1 MSDGARKEVADST
14 DSAAYFGPMSE
25 AKQNHEAMLQLTETW
40 PRDRVIAIG
49 SRRLSKRG
57 SIHPHYYAAVTA
69 GEFWGWLPELWAYE
83 MARAETLY
91 WIFQPMKPHLR
102 REPPTAANGF
112 RPSYYEASDENVA
125 DFAAIPLDLDVGRPG
140 RPTAGEA
147 IEVILAESLAGTI
160 PTPTYLAYSGRGTYA
175 IWQLRQTVPNTPTNR
190 SRWRAILLRLI
201 ARTRS
206 LELSPDPIASNPAR
220 WYKVPN
226 TVDTNTNNRV
236 AYLPISIDHGPVA
249 RYTFDELEAA
259 LGMLVLPSI
268 PATEQADAPLVR
280 REHRTEHHER
290 QDKRDG
296 SYVHSLRAHEIVLL
310 SNARGGMREGVRKM
324 TLFYYFGAVRAAYAC
339 KHPKSG
345 EAHSWA
351 RLRAHELNATF
362 RPPLPAAELENAIE
376 RSAENKVRRRWRA
389 ETIARALDVSPAE
402 AEALGLHAIAPA
414 DTREGKA
421 TQARKQVQT
430 RQEARSQ
437 RAEDIRALI
446 AQHPKWS
453 DLDVARAL
461 GGVSRQLVAYY
472 RDEIKAEDRQGTLP
486 IYRSDQDAK
495 L

>member
-1 MSDGARKEVADST
+1 MSDGASKAVADST
-14 DSAAYFGPMSE
+14 GYAVYSAPMSE

-49 SRRLSKRG
+49 SRRLSKKG

-112 RPSYYEASDENVA
+112 RPRYFEASDDNVA

-220 WYKVPN
+220 WYKIPN

-249 RYTFDELEAA
+249 QYTFDELEAA

-430 RQEARSQ
+430 RQEARLQ

-486 IYRSDQDAK
+486 I
-495 L
+495 

>member
-1 MSDGARKEVADST
+1 MSD
-14 DSAAYFGPMSE
+14 
-25 AKQNHEAMLQLTETW
+25 AKQNHEALVRLTDTW
-40 PRDRVIAIG
+40 QRDRVIAIG
-49 SRRLSKRG
+49 SRRANKKG
-57 SIHPHYYAAVTA
+57 VICPHYFAALTV
-69 GEFWGWLPELWAYE
+69 GEFWEWLPELWAYE
-83 MARAETLY
+83 LAQSQTGY
-91 WIFQPMKPHLR
+91 WIMQPMKPHLR

-112 RPSYYEASDENVA
+112 RPRYFEASDENVA

-147 IEVILAESLAGTI
+147 IEEILAESLAGTI

-220 WYKVPN
+220 WYKIPN

-268 PATEQADAPLVR
+268 PETEKASPIVR

-290 QDKRDG
+290 KDKRDG

-351 RLRAHELNATF
+351 RLRTYELNETF
-362 RPPLPAAELENAIE
+362 SPPLKK
-376 RSAENKVRRRWRA
+376 S
-389 ETIARALDVSPAE
+389 
-402 AEALGLHAIAPA
+402 
-414 DTREGKA
+414 
-421 TQARKQVQT
+421 
-430 RQEARSQ
+430 
-437 RAEDIRALI
+437 
-446 AQHPKWS
+446 
-453 DLDVARAL
+453 
-461 GGVSRQLVAYY
+461 GG
-472 RDEIKAEDRQGTLP
+472 
-486 IYRSDQDAK
+486 
-495 L
+495 

>member
-1 MSDGARKEVADST
+1 MSDDGTRKEVADAT
-14 DSAAYFGPMSE
+14 ESAVYSAPMSE
-25 AKQNHEAMLQLTETW
+25 AKQNHEALVRLTDTW
-40 PRDRVIAIG
+40 QRDRVIAIG
-49 SRRLSKRG
+49 SRRANKKG
-57 SIHPHYYAAVTA
+57 AICPHYFAALTV
-69 GEFWGWLPELWAYE
+69 GEFWEWLPELWAYE
-83 MARAETLY
+83 LAQSQTGY
-91 WIFQPMKPHLR
+91 WIMQPMGSHLR
-102 REPPTAANGF
+102 REPPTEANGYKPTYF
-112 RPSYYEASDENVA
+112 RATDDNVA
-125 DFAAIPLDLDVGRPG
+125 DLAVIPLDLDVGRPN

-147 IEVILAESLAGTI
+147 IEEILAESIAGTI
-160 PTPTYLAYSGRGTYA
+160 PVPTYIAYSGRGTYA
-175 IWQLRQTVPNTPTNR
+175 IWQLRQTVTNTPTNR

-206 LELSPDPIASNPAR
+206 FELSPDPIASNPAR
-220 WYKVPN
+220 WYKIPN

-236 AYLPISIDHGPVA
+236 AYMPISIDQGPVA

-259 LGMLVLPSI
+259 LGMLVPPSI
-268 PATEQADAPLVR
+268 PATEKAPMASAPIVR
-280 REHRTEHHER
+280 REHKTVHHER

-296 SYVHSLRAHEIVLL
+296 SYPHELRAHEIVML

-324 TLFYYFGAVRAAYAC
+324 TLFYYFGSVRAAYSC

-345 EAHSWA
+345 EAHEWA

-362 RPPLPAAELENAIE
+362 RPPLPAAEFENAIE

-414 DTREGKA
+414 ATREGKA

-430 RQEARSQ
+430 RLEARSQ

-472 RDEIKAEDRQGTLP
+472 RNEIKAEDRQGTLP
-486 IYRSDQDAK
+486 I
-495 L
+495 

>member
-1 MSDGARKEVADST
+1 MSDGRTQKEVADAT
-14 DSAAYFGPMSE
+14 ESAVYSAPMSD
-25 AKQNHEAMLQLTETW
+25 AKQNHEALVRLTDTW
-40 PRDRVIAIG
+40 QRDRVIAIG
-49 SRRLSKRG
+49 SRRLNKKG
-57 SIHPHYYAAVTA
+57 AICPHYFAALTV
-69 GEFWGWLPELWAYE
+69 GEFWEWLPELWAYE
-83 MARAETLY
+83 LAQSQTGY
-91 WIFQPMKPHLR
+91 WIMQPMKPHLR
-102 REPPTAANGF
+102 REPPTAANGYKPTYF
-112 RPSYYEASDENVA
+112 RAADDTVA

-147 IEVILAESLAGTI
+147 IEEILAESLAGTI

-175 IWQLRQTVPNTPTNR
+175 IWQLRETVPNTPTNH

-220 WYKVPN
+220 WYKIPN

-249 RYTFDELEAA
+249 KYTFDELEAA
-259 LGMLVLPSI
+259 LGMLVPPSI
-268 PATEQADAPLVR
+268 PETEKASPIVR

-290 QDKRDG
+290 KDKRDG

-324 TLFYYFGAVRAAYAC
+324 TLFYYFGSERAAYAC

-402 AEALGLHAIAPA
+402 AEALGLHAIAPTA
-414 DTREGKA
+414 TRERKA
-421 TQARKQVQT
+421 MQARQQVQT
-430 RQEARSQ
+430 RQEARSR

-472 RDEIKAEDRQGTLP
+472 RDEIKAEDRQVTLP
-486 IYRSDQDAK
+486 I
-495 L
+495 